1 MSSDKHSGSSLL
13 GLSPWKTALFECCE
27 TGSKNCC
34 YSLFCPLCAQG
45 DIAKAAG
52 RDYFT
57 SCCIIPCLCPCYVP
71 CHIACS
77 DREALAAR
85 YGVHDDIKGLFACL
99 VLSFMPCGHALMLT
113 QELNEIT
120 LGKPKSDGP
129 QVVVVQQG
137 YGGLPMQ
144 TYNGQA
150 IQQQQ
155 GGQGYY
161 PPPGTGQQNG
171 VGK

>member
-1 MSSDKHSGSSLL
+1 MSDKHSGSSLL

-85 YGVHDDIKGLFACL
+85 YGVNA
-99 VLSFMPCGHALMLT
+99 CGHALMLT

-129 QVVVVQQG
+129 QGTVVQRG
-137 YGGLPMQ
+137 YGGPPMQ

-150 IQQQQ
+150 IQQQ